1 MIRPVVQVVRFY
13 IINKGVTSRS
23 IESLMDNPSYNPLL
37 KHCVNTIKRYPDW
50 AIATCKEHMKEVD
63 QKRFKFNSGAW
74 AMDIREEDIPK
85 GSLFT
90 RHFLILFPGL
100 IRIVQ
105 YLRSKLLEKTLED
118 SNPYECPVRWAFFL

>member
-50 AIATCKEHMKEVD
+50 AIATCKEHMREVD

-85 GSLFT
+85 GTVIDWLTLHQAFSDIITWINKNRAVFT
-90 RHFLILFPGL
+90 QQIAREEA
-100 IRIVQ
+100 RRQ
-105 YLRSKLLEKTLED
+105 
-118 SNPYECPVRWAFFL
+118 

>member
-13 IINKGVTSRS
+13 IINKGITSRS

-85 GSLFT
+85 GT
-90 RHFLILFPGL
+90 VIDWLILH
-100 IRIVQ
+100 Q
-105 YLRSKLLEKTLED
+105 
-118 SNPYECPVRWAFFL
+118 AFSDIITWINKNRAVFTQQIAREEARRQ

>member
-50 AIATCKEHMKEVD
+50 AIATCKEHMKEVN

-85 GSLFT
+85 GTVIDWLTLHQAFSDIITWINKNRAVFT
-90 RHFLILFPGL
+90 QQIAREEA
-100 IRIVQ
+100 RRQ
-105 YLRSKLLEKTLED
+105 
-118 SNPYECPVRWAFFL
+118 

>member
-1 MIRPVVQVVRFY
+1 MLSKEDNMIRPVVQVVRFY

-50 AIATCKEHMKEVD
+50 AIATCKEHMKEVN

-85 GSLFT
+85 GTVIDWLTLHQAFSDIITWINKNRAVFT
-90 RHFLILFPGL
+90 QQIAREEA
-100 IRIVQ
+100 RRQ
-105 YLRSKLLEKTLED
+105 
-118 SNPYECPVRWAFFL
+118 

>member
-13 IINKGVTSRS
+13 IINKGITSRS

-74 AMDIREEDIPK
+74 AMDIMEEDIPK
-85 GSLFT
+85 GTVIDWLTLHQAFSDIITWINKNRAVFT
-90 RHFLILFPGL
+90 QQIAREEA
-100 IRIVQ
+100 RRQ
-105 YLRSKLLEKTLED
+105 
-118 SNPYECPVRWAFFL
+118 

>member
-13 IINKGVTSRS
+13 IINKGITSRS

-63 QKRFKFNSGAW
+63 QMRFKFNLGAW

-85 GSLFT
+85 GTVIDWLTLHQAFSDIITWINKNRAVFT
-90 RHFLILFPGL
+90 QQIAREEAK
-100 IRIVQ
+100 RQ
-105 YLRSKLLEKTLED
+105 
-118 SNPYECPVRWAFFL
+118 

>member
-13 IINKGVTSRS
+13 IINKGITSRS

-85 GSLFT
+85 GTVIDWLTLHQAFSDIITWINKNRAVFT
-90 RHFLILFPGL
+90 QQIAREEAK
-100 IRIVQ
+100 RQ
-105 YLRSKLLEKTLED
+105 
-118 SNPYECPVRWAFFL
+118 

>member
-13 IINKGVTSRS
+13 IINKSVTSRS

-85 GSLFT
+85 GTVIDWLTLHQAFSDIITWINKNRAVFT
-90 RHFLILFPGL
+90 QQIAREEA
-100 IRIVQ
+100 RRQ
-105 YLRSKLLEKTLED
+105 
-118 SNPYECPVRWAFFL
+118 

>member
-1 MIRPVVQVVRFY
+1 
-13 IINKGVTSRS
+13 
-23 IESLMDNPSYNPLL
+23 MDNPSYNPLL

-85 GSLFT
+85 GTVIDWLTLHQAFSDIITWINKNHAVFT
-90 RHFLILFPGL
+90 QQIAREEAK
-100 IRIVQ
+100 RQ
-105 YLRSKLLEKTLED
+105 
-118 SNPYECPVRWAFFL
+118 

>member
-1 MIRPVVQVVRFY
+1 MLSKEDNMIRPVVQVVRFY
-13 IINKGVTSRS
+13 IINKGITSRS

-85 GSLFT
+85 GT
-90 RHFLILFPGL
+90 VIDWLILH
-100 IRIVQ
+100 Q
-105 YLRSKLLEKTLED
+105 
-118 SNPYECPVRWAFFL
+118 AFSDIITWINKNRAVFTQQIAREEARRQ

>member
-23 IESLMDNPSYNPLL
+23 IESLMDNPGYNPLL

-50 AIATCKEHMKEVD
+50 AIAICKEHMREVD

-85 GSLFT
+85 GTVIDWLTLHQAFSDIITWINKNRAIFT
-90 RHFLILFPGL
+90 QQIAREEA
-100 IRIVQ
+100 RRQ
-105 YLRSKLLEKTLED
+105 
-118 SNPYECPVRWAFFL
+118 

>member
-13 IINKGVTSRS
+13 IINRGVTSRS
-23 IESLMDNPSYNPLL
+23 IESLMDNPGYNPLL

-50 AIATCKEHMKEVD
+50 AIATCKEHIREVD

-85 GSLFT
+85 GTVIDWL
-90 RHFLILFPGL
+90 
-100 IRIVQ
+100 
-105 YLRSKLLEKTLED
+105 TLHQ
-118 SNPYECPVRWAFFL
+118 AFSDIITWINKNRAIFMQQIAREEARRQ

>member
-63 QKRFKFNSGAW
+63 QKKFKFNSGAW

-85 GSLFT
+85 GTVIDWLTLHQAFSDIITWINKNRAVFT
-90 RHFLILFPGL
+90 QQIAREEA
-100 IRIVQ
+100 RRQ
-105 YLRSKLLEKTLED
+105 
-118 SNPYECPVRWAFFL
+118 

>member
-13 IINKGVTSRS
+13 TINKGVTSRS

-85 GSLFT
+85 GTVIDWLTLHQAFSDIITWINKNRAVFT
-90 RHFLILFPGL
+90 QQIAREEA
-100 IRIVQ
+100 RRQ
-105 YLRSKLLEKTLED
+105 
-118 SNPYECPVRWAFFL
+118 

>member
-13 IINKGVTSRS
+13 IINKGITSRS

-50 AIATCKEHMKEVD
+50 AIATCKEHMKEVN

-85 GSLFT
+85 GTVIDWLTLHQAFSDIITWINKNRAVFT
-90 RHFLILFPGL
+90 QQIAREEA
-100 IRIVQ
+100 RRQ
-105 YLRSKLLEKTLED
+105 
-118 SNPYECPVRWAFFL
+118 

>member
-13 IINKGVTSRS
+13 IINKGITSRS

-50 AIATCKEHMKEVD
+50 AIATCKEHMKEAD

-85 GSLFT
+85 GTVIDWLTLHQAFSDIITWINKNRAVFT
-90 RHFLILFPGL
+90 QQIAREET
-100 IRIVQ
+100 RRQ
-105 YLRSKLLEKTLED
+105 
-118 SNPYECPVRWAFFL
+118 

>member
-85 GSLFT
+85 GTVVDWLTLHQAFSDIITWINKNRAIFT
-90 RHFLILFPGL
+90 QQ
-100 IRIVQ
+100 IV
-105 YLRSKLLEKTLED
+105 REEARR
-118 SNPYECPVRWAFFL
+118 V

>member
-13 IINKGVTSRS
+13 IINKGITSRS

-85 GSLFT
+85 GTVIDWLTLHQAFSDIITWINKNRAVFT
-90 RHFLILFPGL
+90 QQIAREEA
-100 IRIVQ
+100 RRQ
-105 YLRSKLLEKTLED
+105 
-118 SNPYECPVRWAFFL
+118 

>member
-85 GSLFT
+85 GTVIDWLTLHQAFSDIITWINKNRAVFT
-90 RHFLILFPGL
+90 QQIAREEAK
-100 IRIVQ
+100 RQ
-105 YLRSKLLEKTLED
+105 
-118 SNPYECPVRWAFFL
+118 

>member
-13 IINKGVTSRS
+13 IINKGITSRS
-23 IESLMDNPSYNPLL
+23 IESLMDNPNYNPLL

-85 GSLFT
+85 GTVIDWLTLHQAFSDIITWINKNRAVFT
-90 RHFLILFPGL
+90 QQIAREEAK
-100 IRIVQ
+100 RQ
-105 YLRSKLLEKTLED
+105 
-118 SNPYECPVRWAFFL
+118 

>member
-85 GSLFT
+85 GTVIDWLTLHQAFSDIITWINKNRAVFT
-90 RHFLILFPGL
+90 QQIAREES
-100 IRIVQ
+100 RRQ
-105 YLRSKLLEKTLED
+105 
-118 SNPYECPVRWAFFL
+118 

>member
-85 GSLFT
+85 GTVIDWLTLHQAFSDIITWINKNRAVFT
-90 RHFLILFPGL
+90 QQIAREEA
-100 IRIVQ
+100 RRQ
-105 YLRSKLLEKTLED
+105 
-118 SNPYECPVRWAFFL
+118 

>member
-85 GSLFT
+85 GTVIDWLTLHQAFSDIITWINKNRAIFT
-90 RHFLILFPGL
+90 QQIAREEA
-100 IRIVQ
+100 RRQ
-105 YLRSKLLEKTLED
+105 
-118 SNPYECPVRWAFFL
+118 

>member
-50 AIATCKEHMKEVD
+50 AIAACKEHMREVD

-85 GSLFT
+85 GTVIDWLTLHQAFSDIITWINKNRAVFT
-90 RHFLILFPGL
+90 QQIAREEA
-100 IRIVQ
+100 RRQ
-105 YLRSKLLEKTLED
+105 
-118 SNPYECPVRWAFFL
+118 

>member
-1 MIRPVVQVVRFY
+1 MLSKEDNMIRPVVQVVRFY

-63 QKRFKFNSGAW
+63 QKKFKFNSGAW

-85 GSLFT
+85 GTVIDWLTLHQAFSDIITWINKNRAVFT
-90 RHFLILFPGL
+90 QQIAREEA
-100 IRIVQ
+100 RRQ
-105 YLRSKLLEKTLED
+105 
-118 SNPYECPVRWAFFL
+118 

>member
-13 IINKGVTSRS
+13 IINKGITSRS

-63 QKRFKFNSGAW
+63 QKKFKFNSGAW

-85 GSLFT
+85 GTVIDWLTLHQAFSDIITWINKNRAVFT
-90 RHFLILFPGL
+90 QQIAREEA
-100 IRIVQ
+100 RRQ
-105 YLRSKLLEKTLED
+105 
-118 SNPYECPVRWAFFL
+118 

>member
-13 IINKGVTSRS
+13 IINKGITSRS

-63 QKRFKFNSGAW
+63 QKRFKFNSGTW

-85 GSLFT
+85 GTVIDWLTLHQAFSDIITWINKNRAVFT
-90 RHFLILFPGL
+90 QQIAR
-100 IRIVQ
+100 
-105 YLRSKLLEKTLED
+105 ED
-118 SNPYECPVRWAFFL
+118 ARRQ